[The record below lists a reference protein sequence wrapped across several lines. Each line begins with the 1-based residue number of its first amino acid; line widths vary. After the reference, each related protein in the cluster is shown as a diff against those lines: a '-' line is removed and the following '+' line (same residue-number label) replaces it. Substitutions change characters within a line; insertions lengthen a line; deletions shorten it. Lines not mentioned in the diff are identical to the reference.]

1 MNNLHKTYKE
11 TILIIEDQAGFRH
24 IYQDVLEGD
33 GYKVLLAEDGENGWQ
48 LAKSEKPELILL
60 DLVLPKLHG
69 LEVLKNIR
77 ADAETKDI
85 PVIILSVLGEKK
97 DIQKGLESGAND
109 YAVKGY
115 ASPREITSKIRAL
128 LAKTDIKRSINSY
141 KLLVKE
147 VRADAA
153 KLQQDIGLTKS
164 FDCPHCGKEIYL
176 EITPDYTRTDGHWFV
191 AHFVCP
197 ECQRSF

>member
-1 MNNLHKTYKE
+1 MDNTQETHKE
-11 TILIIEDQAGFRH
+11 TILIIEDQAEFRH
-24 IYQDVLEGD
+24 IYQDALEGD
-33 GYKVLLAEDGENGWQ
+33 GYKVLLAEDGESGWQ

-60 DLVLPKLHG
+60 DLVLPKLSG
-69 LEVLKNIR
+69 IEVLKNIR
-77 ADAETKDI
+77 ADAETRDI

-109 YAVKGY
+109 YMVKGY
-115 ASPREITSKIRAL
+115 SKPREIMSKIRVL
-128 LAKTDIKRSINSY
+128 LEKIDFKKSINSY

-147 VRADAA
+147 GMADAA

-164 FDCPHCGKEIYL
+164 FDCPYCGKEIPL

-191 AHFVCP
+191 AHFVCS
-197 ECQRSF
+197 ECQKSF

>member
-1 MNNLHKTYKE
+1 MNNIHKTHKE
-11 TILIIEDQAGFRH
+11 TILIIEDQAGFRR

-69 LEVLKNIR
+69 LEVLKNVR

-109 YAVKGY
+109 YAIKGY
-115 ASPREITSKIRAL
+115 VSPREIMSKIRAL

-147 VRADAA
+147 GRADAV
-153 KLQQDIGLTKS
+153 KLQQDIGLTKL

-176 EITPDYTRTDGHWFV
+176 EITPDYTRTDSHWFV

>member
-1 MNNLHKTYKE
+1 MNNTHKNHKE

-24 IYQDVLEGD
+24 IYQDALEGD

-77 ADAETKDI
+77 ADAETKNI
-85 PVIILSVLGEKK
+85 PVIILSVLGEKEN
-97 DIQKGLESGAND
+97 IQKGLEAGAND
-109 YAVKGY
+109 YMVKGY
-115 ASPREITSKIRAL
+115 SKPREIMSKIRSL
-128 LAKTDIKRSINSY
+128 LTKIDIKKSINFY
-141 KLLVKE
+141 KLLVKNG
-147 VRADAA
+147 RADAA
-153 KLQQDIGLTKS
+153 KLQQDIGLTKL
-164 FDCPHCGKEIYL
+164 FDCPYCGKEIYL

-197 ECQRSF
+197 ECQKSF